1 MATEQGVIAEL
12 TKWYMQE
19 ESIAESVKEVKD
31 EAKKAGF
38 DVAVLSAVA
47 KAIVKNKV
55 DDLKKKAEATVHM
68 IEVARA

>member
-1 MATEQGVIAEL
+1 MATEQGIIAEL

-31 EAKKAGF
+31 KAKEAGF

-68 IEVARA
+68 IEIARA